1 MRIVIE
7 NLRQDVSEDE
17 IREALSPFAPAEKI
31 ALIKEGSMPAAV
43 IKMEMTHRQAEVLAM
58 RIDGLIYKGQ
68 ELRAWVPLRDEEE
81 ARPQSASATA
91 PPRVSTPGSLR

>member
-17 IREALSPFAPAEKI
+17 IREALSPAAPIGKI
-31 ALIKEGSMPAAV
+31 VLIKEGSMPTTV
-43 IKMEMTHRQAEVLAM
+43 IEMEMTRTQAEVLAM

-68 ELRAWVPLRDEEE
+68 ELRAWAPLRDGEE
-81 ARPQSASATA
+81 ARPQSTSATA
-91 PPRVSTPGSLR
+91 PPRVSTPG